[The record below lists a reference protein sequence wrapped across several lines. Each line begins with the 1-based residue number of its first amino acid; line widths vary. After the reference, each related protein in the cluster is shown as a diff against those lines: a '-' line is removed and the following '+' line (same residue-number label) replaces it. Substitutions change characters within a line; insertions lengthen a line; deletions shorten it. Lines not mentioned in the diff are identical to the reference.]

1 MVLKM
6 LKEMLI
12 SLKDVVLEY
21 IKHRLFPVTVFII
34 VLFCILARRL
44 FVLQIVEGEE
54 HSDNFIYKSE
64 KTLTIDAVRG
74 NIYDVNGKL
83 LAYNELSYSVVFAN
97 DPALTAL
104 AEKRGVDENVLKDEI
119 LKDTI
124 LILEKNGD
132 KLTFD
137 FPIEVKN
144 GKYRFS
150 VSENSKRSFLKDVYA
165 VMDFDE
171 LSDEKKNSTAEDV
184 MNFLCGEDMFE
195 IPEDYDIELKY
206 KVCACRYKL
215 WMNRYQQYMPVSIA
229 YDISDKSNAALT
241 ERSDELPGISV
252 SVKSLRRYNDS
263 VYFSHIIGYIGSIS
277 QDELEEYNAKL
288 PDDQKYSGTE
298 MVGKLG
304 VERYCESEL
313 RGTSG
318 SEKMYVDNL
327 GKVIEKLSVKSASAG
342 NDIYLTIDSDL
353 QKYCYDMLEQEI
365 IAILLKNLSPG
376 TMEQKTENAS
386 IPITDV
392 YFALF
397 DNNYIK
403 MKEMSEPDATEL
415 EKSVYKSFTETQT
428 SVLKRLDEILN
439 REHTVLE
446 LLDDDYKEYM
456 EYIVRYLVN
465 QNILDNSKIDR
476 DGDEFYN
483 YTHDKTSL
491 YDYLMYCISCE
502 AIDISKI
509 AENVDYYD
517 NDEIYKHLT
526 EYVLKGL
533 ETDEEFSKLVIE
545 LMVRGGIIGGS
556 DVVNLLYDQE
566 VLSRDN
572 DADYELFAADGIGA
586 YEFMRRK
593 LQNRGITPAMLAL
606 KPCSGSVVVTDA
618 QTGDVRAMVS
628 YPSYDNNRL
637 TNEIDG
643 DYYDQLLNDR
653 TSPMVNRATQVET
666 APGSTYKVLSS
677 IAGLS
682 EGVVSPDDYYLC
694 AGEFD
699 LIEPSAWCWNTY
711 GHGGMNDE
719 LAIQNSC
726 NVYFYHVGY
735 NLAMDNG
742 YYNDA
747 YGLQRLEKYADEFG
761 FGERSGVEVD
771 EYEPQVSDSDAVRS
785 AIGQGHNLFAPIHL
799 ARYTTTVANS
809 GTCYFLTLIDKVT
822 DYEGKL
828 VRDNSAKVSNNVT
841 DVSQLTWD
849 TVHYGM
855 KRVIDYNTTGL
866 ITRLNVAVAGKS
878 GTAQQSQTEP
888 DHALFISYAP
898 YEKPEVTVTT
908 VIQNGY
914 NSGNTIELAGFI
926 YAYIFDKDALV
937 GQKMGASLEVS
948 D

>member
-1 MVLKM
+1 M

-12 SLKDVVLEY
+12 SLRDAILEY
-21 IKHRLFPVTVFII
+21 IKHRLFPVTVVII
-34 VLFCILARRL
+34 VLFCVLARRL

-54 HSDNFIYKSE
+54 HADKFIYKSE

-74 NIYDVNGKL
+74 NIYDRNGKL

-97 DPALTAL
+97 DPALSAL
-104 AEKRGVDENVLKDEI
+104 AAKQGMDENVLKDEI
-119 LKDTI
+119 LKKTI

-144 GKYRFS
+144 GKFRYS
-150 VSENSKRSFLKDVYA
+150 VSENARKSFLKDVYSS
-165 VMDFDE
+165 MDFDS
-171 LSDEKKNSTAEDV
+171 LKDEQKNSTADEV
-184 MNFLCGEDMFE
+184 MDFLCGEDMFE

-215 WMNRYQQYMPVSIA
+215 WMNRYQQYVPVSIA

-252 SVKSLRRYNDS
+252 SVKSLRRYNDAA
-263 VYFSHIIGYIGSIS
+263 YFAHIIGYIGPIS
-277 QDELEEYNAKL
+277 SDELEAYNDKL
-288 PDDQKYSGTE
+288 PEDEKYSGTE

-304 VERYCESEL
+304 VERYCESDL
-313 RGTSG
+313 RGVSG

-327 GKVIEKLSVKSASAG
+327 GRVIEKLSVRSAAAG
-342 NDIYLTIDSDL
+342 NDIYLTIDADL

-365 IAILLKNLSPG
+365 ITILLKNLSPG
-376 TMEQKTENAS
+376 TYEQKEENAS

-397 DNNYIK
+397 NNNYIK
-403 MKEMSEPDATEL
+403 MKDMEGPDATEL
-415 EKSVYKSFTETQT
+415 EKATYKNFTDTRKQVT
-428 SVLKRLDEILN
+428 DRLDTILN

-456 EYIVRYLVN
+456 EYVVRFLVN
-465 QNILDNSKIDR
+465 KDILDNSKIDR
-476 DGDEFYN
+476 EGDEFYD

-502 AIDISKI
+502 AVDISKI
-509 AENVDYYD
+509 AENVAYYD
-517 NDEIYKHLT
+517 NDEIYKRLT
-526 EYVLKGL
+526 DYVLKGL
-533 ETDEEFSKLVIE
+533 MKDEEFSKLIIR
-545 LMVRGGIIGGS
+545 LMVRSGEIGGT

-566 VLSRDN
+566 VLDRDN
-572 DADYELFAADGIGA
+572 DEDYELFSAGAIGP
-586 YEFMRRK
+586 YEFVRRK

-618 QTGDVRAMVS
+618 KTGDVRAMVS

-653 TSPMVNRATQVET
+653 TSPMINRATQVET

-682 EGVVSPDDYYLC
+682 EGVVTPDDYYLC

-699 LIEPSAWCWNTY
+699 LIEPSAFCWNTY

-761 FGERSGVEVD
+761 FGDLSGVEVD

-809 GTCYFLTLIDKVT
+809 GTCFYLTLIDKVT

-828 VRDNSAKVSNNVT
+828 VRDNSARVSNKVT

-866 ITRLNVAVAGKS
+866 ITQLDVAVAGKS
-878 GTAQQSQTEP
+878 GTAQQSMTEP

-898 YEKPEVTVTT
+898 YENPEVTVTT

-914 NSGNTIELAGFI
+914 NSGNAIELAGFI
-926 YAYIFDKDALV
+926 HAYIFDKDALV
-937 GQKMGASLEVS
+937 GAKMGASLEVS

>member
-1 MVLKM
+1 M
-6 LKEMLI
+6 LKEMLA
-12 SLKDVVLEY
+12 SLKDAILEY
-21 IKHRLFPVTVFII
+21 IKHRLFPVTVLII

-54 HSDNFIYKSE
+54 HVENSIYKSE
-64 KTLTIDAVRG
+64 KTLTIDSVRG

-104 AEKRGVDENVLKDEI
+104 AAKRGIDENILKDEI

-124 LILEKNGD
+124 RILEKNGD

-144 GKYRFS
+144 GKYQYT
-150 VSENSKRSFLKDVYA
+150 VSENSKKSFLKDVYSS
-165 VMDFDE
+165 MDFDS
-171 LSDEKKNSTAEDV
+171 LSDDEKNSTAEDV

-195 IPEDYDIELKY
+195 IPEDYDMELKY

-252 SVKSLRRYNDS
+252 SVKSLRRYNDAT
-263 VYFSHIIGYIGSIS
+263 YFAHIIGYIGPIS
-277 QDELEEYNAKL
+277 QEELEEYNEKL
-288 PDDQKYSGTE
+288 PDDQKYAGSE

-318 SEKMYVDNL
+318 SETMYVDNL
-327 GKVIEKLSVKSASAG
+327 GKVIEKISVRSATAG

-403 MKEMSEPDATEL
+403 MKEMGEPDATEL
-415 EKSVYKSFTETQT
+415 EKSVYKSFTETQS
-428 SVLKRLDEILN
+428 SVLKRLDDILN

-465 QNILDNSKIDR
+465 KNILDNSKIDR
-476 DGDEFYN
+476 EGDEFYN
-483 YTHDKTSL
+483 YTHDKTAL

-509 AENVDYYD
+509 ADNVDYYD
-517 NDEIYKHLT
+517 NDEIYRHLT
-526 EYVLKGL
+526 DYVLKGL
-533 ETDEEFSKLVIE
+533 EKDEEFSKLVIE

-556 DVVNLLYDQE
+556 DVVNLLYDQG
-566 VLSRDN
+566 VLNKEN
-572 DADYELFAADGIGA
+572 DADYELFSADGIGA
-586 YEFMRRK
+586 YEFIRRK

-606 KPCSGSVVVTDA
+606 KPCSGSIVVTDA

-643 DYYDQLLNDR
+643 EYYDQLLNDR

-761 FGERSGVEVD
+761 FGDLSGVEVD
-771 EYEPQVSDSDAVRS
+771 EYAPQVSDSDAVRS

-809 GTCYFLTLIDKVT
+809 GTCYYLTLIDKVT

-828 VRDNSAKVSNNVT
+828 VRDNSARVSNQVT
-841 DVSQLTWD
+841 NVSQLTWD

-898 YEKPEVTVTT
+898 YDNPEVTVTT

-914 NSGNTIELAGFI
+914 NSGNTIELAGFV
-926 YAYIFDKDALV
+926 YAYIFDRDALV